1 MKINNSNE
9 YDQNRCKQR
18 HGTSSFWVHDPEL
31 VLNALDLKA
40 GDVFLDL
47 GCGPGDYAIEASRIV
62 GNSGFV
68 YALDKWQYLVD
79 SLRKE
84 ADSKGLKNIKAVVS
98 DITGPLPIKDG
109 CVDVCLMA
117 TVLHIPAVARRMR
130 AVFSEVRRVL
140 KTSGRLVII
149 ECKKEDMPFGPPKNM
164 RVSPE
169 ELENAISECGFE
181 KVSLVDLGYNYMI
194 QFCIG

>member
-1 MKINNSNE
+1 M
-9 YDQNRCKQR
+9 
-18 HGTSSFWVHDPEL
+18 HDPEL
-31 VLNALDLKA
+31 VFNLLDLKK

-62 GNSGFV
+62 GNSGAV
-68 YALDKWQYLVD
+68 YALDKWQYLVVR
-79 SLRKE
+79 LRE
-84 ADSKGLKNIKAVVS
+84 RADSHGLKNIRAVVS
-98 DITGPLPIKDG
+98 DVTAPLPVTDD

-117 TVLHIPAVARRMR
+117 TVLHIPAVAKRMG

-140 KTSGRLVII
+140 KPGGRFAII

-164 RVSPE
+164 RLSPE
-169 ELENAISECGFE
+169 ELESAISECGFE